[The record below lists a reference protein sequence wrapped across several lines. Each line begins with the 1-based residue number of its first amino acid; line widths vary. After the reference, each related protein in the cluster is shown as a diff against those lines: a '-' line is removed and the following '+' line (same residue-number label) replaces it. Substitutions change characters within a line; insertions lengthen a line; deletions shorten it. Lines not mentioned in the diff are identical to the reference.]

1 MEMDADIPK
10 ARDRR
15 RSLML
20 ELRNSNFQKSV
31 RNLARVSPEV
41 QASLLEQLHPDE
53 REEELEI
60 ALHGERS
67 WQVRAL
73 TFVHSPLVEWTLS
86 LLLVADLLINFF
98 DLYYLEPRHPDCYVV
113 VQNAIC
119 GDGSEPSCAEGEDSA
134 AQSVLDASS
143 IVITCIFMAE
153 NLILLAVL
161 GVRQFFTNIFHAIDF
176 FVVAFSLALTIT
188 FAMMGEQGLANIVGL
203 LLLVR
208 LWRFVSLGYGLMSA
222 ASKQSKKDVESLGK
236 RIQELE
242 ALLKDHGVQSP
253 AETGTTDDAHVLT

>member
-1 MEMDADIPK
+1 MEIDAEIPK

-15 RSLML
+15 RSLMV
-20 ELRNSNFQKSV
+20 ELRNSNFQRSI
-31 RNLARVSPEV
+31 RNLARVSPEI
-41 QASLLEQLHPDE
+41 QNSLLDQLNPDE
-53 REEELEI
+53 KEEEIEI

-67 WQVRAL
+67 WQVRTL
-73 TFVHSPLVEWTLS
+73 TFMHSPFVEWTLS

-98 DLYYLEPRHPDCYVV
+98 DLYYMEPRHPDCYVV

-119 GDGSEPSCAEGEDSA
+119 GDGSEPSCAEEDDSTT
-134 AQSVLDASS
+134 QSVLDASS
-143 IVITCIFMAE
+143 IFITCIFMAE

-161 GVRQFFTNIFHAIDF
+161 GFRQFFKNVFHAIDF

-188 FAMMGEQGLANIVGL
+188 FALAGEQGLANIVGL

-222 ASKQSKKDVESLGK
+222 ASKKNKQNVESLSK

-242 ALLKDHGVQSP
+242 AQLKDHGVQSSY
-253 AETGTTDDAHVLT
+253 EKGTADTHVLT